1 MLKQGDNE
9 GFLAFYGRWREKAAH
24 LAQRPPELEL
34 VQKFIDNCHEKYN
47 KHLRYLGL
55 DTFQKVYSVATRIED
70 DLAKE
75 KANKPHYHHQPKYNY
90 KKWNDNSSS
99 FITYLRLPRNTIT
112 QINIMILGKDGQ
124 EKENLLHFL

>member
-1 MLKQGDNE
+1 MLKQGDDE

-55 DTFQKVYSVATRIED
+55 DTFQKVYFVATRIED

-75 KANKPHYHHQPKYNY
+75 KANKPHHHHQPKNNY
-90 KKWNDNSSS
+90 KKGNDNASS
-99 FITYLRLPRNTIT
+99 FIDVFATSTQYNNTNRYNDPR
-112 QINIMILGKDGQ
+112 KR
-124 EKENLLHFL
+124 